1 MNRFLLALGMIVCI
15 GSASLLAQQPDDAP
29 AEEPSA
35 RLPALF
41 SIGEVT
47 PHAQAD
53 AIQKLRIA
61 QFNAAAREMKS
72 AKAYF
77 ESGHGD
83 SVAIAAAAGRMVNVA
98 LALYTRP
105 RDQVMWLERK
115 VEVTKFIEHVARRR
129 YDAAVGNSLD
139 LARAEYDRLGA
150 EIELLQAKQKLAA
163 TAGAG
168 RRR

>member
-1 MNRFLLALGMIVCI
+1 MILCLGYPP
-15 GSASLLAQQPDDAP
+15 LLAQQPDDAP
-29 AEEPSA
+29 AEEQAA

-41 SIGEVT
+41 AIGEVT

-61 QFNAAAREMKS
+61 QFNAAVREMKL
-72 AKAYF
+72 ANAYF
-77 ESGHGD
+77 ESGAG
-83 SVAIAAAAGRMVNVA
+83 SAEAVAAAAGRLVSVA

-105 RDQVMWLERK
+105 HDQVKWLERK
-115 VEVTKFIEHVARRR
+115 VELAKHIEHVARRR
-129 YDAAVGNSLD
+129 YEAEVGNSLD

-168 RRR
+168 PRR